1 MTLRGFLQRYLFVG
15 VLVVALTVFAAAQA
29 AVARGSVDEPD
40 SPRAA
45 PPAQA
50 DPAPPQEEVDAILQD
65 PATAGPALAAAAAED
80 PDGAG
85 RAIAAAAAQDAQATG
100 NTLTAAVK
108 ADAASV
114 ANALKAAAKSDV
126 AATMDA
132 LNMGLADD
140 DEALA
145 ALGEALPV
153 EIWLRPPI
161 PDAGAAAGGP
171 IGVWA
176 HQDGR
181 APVDSIAGRFANAPS
196 RIRVNVTGL
205 PLGVISTEPTPTP
218 GTKSAFSNRP
228 FEMPA
233 FPAEQSA
240 HKLFRLTVG
249 AGADSGFAVGY
260 VTFSIDKSWIQ
271 ENGIHPWSVLLNRH
285 NVDSGFWE
293 FAPAQYVGEDES
305 TVQYRQL
312 VPEFSTWSVTGMTT
326 APEAGFKVENLRVDS
341 PGARV
346 PTELTVQV
354 TNLTS
359 GPLTPLIGVY
369 VDSVPAKTHRVLLEP
384 NEQKDVTLTV
394 RFEEGTYGVR
404 VDRLKG
410 SVNVGPEPPPT
421 PTPLPSEQ
429 TDDEASGQAGDGG
442 APAQTETED
451 DADGGGVGIGLIAV
465 VVIVVVLIVVIAVV
479 VLRSRS
485 KRSG

>member
-1 MTLRGFLQRYLFVG
+1 MTLRGFPRRYLLLG
-15 VLVVALTVFAAAQA
+15 VLVVVMSVFAAAQA
-29 AVARGSVDEPD
+29 AVARGSMDEPH
-40 SPRAA
+40 SPRSA
-45 PPAQA
+45 PQAQA

-65 PATAGPALAAAAAED
+65 PATAGPALAAAAAQD
-80 PDGAG
+80 PDGTG
-85 RAIAAAAAQDAQATG
+85 RAIAAAAAQDSQATG

-114 ANALKAAAKSDV
+114 AGALKVAAQSDV

-132 LNMGLADD
+132 LNAGPAND
-140 DEALA
+140 DEAIA
-145 ALGEALPV
+145 ALGEVLPV

-161 PDAGAAAGGP
+161 PEGPAGGP
-171 IGVWA
+171 VGVWA

-205 PLGVISTEPTPTP
+205 PLGVISTKPTPTP
-218 GTKSAFSNRP
+218 GTKSAFSARP

-260 VTFSIDKSWIQ
+260 ITFSIDKSWLE
-271 ENGIHPWSVLLNRH
+271 ENDIHPWSVLLNRH

-293 FAPAQYVGEDES
+293 FAPAQYVGEDET

-312 VPEFSTWSVTGMTT
+312 VPEFSTWSITGRST

-346 PTELTVQV
+346 PTEFTVQV

-359 GPLTPLIGVY
+359 GPLTPLLGVY
-369 VDSVPAKTHRVLLEP
+369 VGSVPAKTHRVLLEP

-394 RFEEGTYGVR
+394 RFEEGTYDVR
-404 VDRLKG
+404 VDRLRG

-421 PTPLPSEQ
+421 PTPIPSEA
-429 TDDEASGQAGDGG
+429 TDEEAAG
-442 APAQTETED
+442 T
-451 DADGGGVGIGLIAV
+451 V
-465 VVIVVVLIVVIAVV
+465 
-479 VLRSRS
+479 RR
-485 KRSG
+485 R

>member
-15 VLVVALTVFAAAQA
+15 VLVVALSVFAAAQA
-29 AVARGSVDEPD
+29 AVARGSMDEPD
-40 SPRAA
+40 SPRSA
-45 PPAQA
+45 PQAQA
-50 DPAPPQEEVDAILQD
+50 EPAQEEVDAILQD

-108 ADAASV
+108 ADAAAV

-145 ALGEALPV
+145 ALGEVLPV

-161 PDAGAAAGGP
+161 PEGPAGGP
-171 IGVWA
+171 VGVWA

-218 GTKSAFSNRP
+218 GTKSAFSARP

-249 AGADSGFAVGY
+249 SGADSGFAAGY
-260 VTFSIDKSWIQ
+260 ITFSIDKSWLE

-312 VPEFSTWSVTGMTT
+312 VPEFSTWSITGRST
-326 APEAGFKVENLRVDS
+326 APEAEFKVENLRVDS

-346 PTELTVQV
+346 PTEFTVQV

-359 GPLTPLIGVY
+359 GPLTPLLGVY
-369 VDSVPAKTHRVLLEP
+369 VGSVPAKTHRVLLEP

-394 RFEEGTYGVR
+394 RFEEGTYDVR
-404 VDRLKG
+404 VDRLMG

-421 PTPLPSEQ
+421 PTPIPSLE
-429 TDDEASGQAGDGG
+429 TDEDASQQDDAG
-442 APAQTETED
+442 APAQTAA
-451 DADGGGVGIGLIAV
+451 ADGEDGGLSTG
-465 VVIVVVLIVVIAVV
+465 LIVVIVIVVLLLVAVV
-479 VLRSRS
+479 GILALRRMA
-485 KRSG
+485 KQAG